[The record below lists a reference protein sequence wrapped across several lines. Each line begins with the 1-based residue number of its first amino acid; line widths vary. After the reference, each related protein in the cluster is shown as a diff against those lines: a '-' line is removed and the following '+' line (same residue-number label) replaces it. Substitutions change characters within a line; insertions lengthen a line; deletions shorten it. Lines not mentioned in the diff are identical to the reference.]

1 VREEAAVKEEQFEKE
16 VGMAQRMANLYRET
30 AEEREKKCE
39 ELEGV
44 VMELKSHIDVSTC
57 MCKSVL

>member
-1 VREEAAVKEEQFEKE
+1 MKEEQFEKE